1 MSTAASATTAPT
13 GPAAT
18 PIRWRAGSH
27 QRPLPRQHRACRPR
41 PVVLRGQGPR
51 RPCRDAPLSRG
62 AEARPALRRDRRP
75 DAAASALCVLQGG
88 LRALCRPGS
97 DPRLPA
103 PGANAE
109 HPYLRGWREHTG
121 SLDLPADWE
130 RRARTAYYGL
140 TTAMDRMI
148 AAILDKLDEAGLA
161 QDTLVVYASDH
172 GDQLGERGLWWKQ
185 TFYDQSVAIPLVMR
199 WPGRLPEGERRVTG
213 LQPARCR
220 RHHARCAGCPGLAG
234 RAGAEPARRRSSN
247 PNSPWLDETFA
258 EYCTDGVARWTGT
271 APVQQR
277 MVRSGR
283 FKLVYYH
290 GLAPQLFDLAADPDE
305 LVDLA
310 EEPGH
315 RAGQEGPDRPRAGGL
330 GSRRHCAAHVAQ
342 DGEQAPAVGLGEG
355 GAAGRAA
362 SLGSEDGGQL
372 ARRAPS

>member
-1 MSTAASATTAPT
+1 VLDRTNDPFRVS
-13 GPAAT
+13 
-18 PIRWRAGSH
+18 IERAGPGQSSYEVKDRDVLAETLRYLEAQKPGEPFAVTVGLMLPH
-27 QRPLPRQHRACRPR
+27 QPYVCSKADYELYAGRVP
-41 PVVLRGQGPR
+41 
-51 RPCRDAPLSRG
+51 
-62 AEARPALRRDRRP
+62 
-75 DAAASALCVLQGG
+75 
-88 LRALCRPGS
+88 

-121 SLDLPADWE
+121 SLDLPVDWE

-148 AAILDKLDEAGLA
+148 GAILDKLDEAGLA

-199 WPGRLPEGERRVTG
+199 WPGRLAEGERRGRVCNLLDVAATM
-213 LQPARCR
+213 LYALDAPALPAGQGRSLLEV
-220 RHHARCAGCPGLAG
+220 AR
-234 RAGAEPARRRSSN
+234 N

-310 EEPGH
+310 EDPDH
-315 RAGQEGPDRPRAGGL
+315 RVVRKALTDRVLEDWDPDAIALRM
-330 GSRRHCAAHVAQ
+330 SRRTAAKRLLSDWAQ
-342 DGEQAPAVGLGEG
+342 AVHPPEQHLWEVKM
-355 GAAGRAA
+355 
-362 SLGSEDGGQL
+362 EDNWL
-372 ARRAPS
+372 DELSS